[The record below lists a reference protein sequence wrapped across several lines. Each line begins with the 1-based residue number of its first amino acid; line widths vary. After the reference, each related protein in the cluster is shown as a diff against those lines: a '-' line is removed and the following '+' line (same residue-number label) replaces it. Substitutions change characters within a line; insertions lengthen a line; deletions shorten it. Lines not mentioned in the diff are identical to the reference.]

1 MTKKVEIPML
11 TVEQMTSFESSTF
24 TTSKSNFQNSILY
37 SFEGA
42 NVILRKR
49 LNEN

>member
-24 TTSKSNFQNSILY
+24 TTSKSKFSELY
-37 SFEGA
+37 TV
-42 NVILRKR
+42 VI
-49 LNEN
+49 